1 MKYNYLDQDF
11 LVFLSIL
18 KFMYSKV
25 YIDIWIIIFYL
36 LCIKL

>member
-1 MKYNYLDQDF
+1 MKYNYLDYLDQDF

-25 YIDIWIIIFYL
+25 YIDI
-36 LCIKL
+36 